1 MALTSRNTLGG
12 PCRPK
17 HLGDP
22 SNQDFRDFNFLGD
35 CFWYNLKIEKSRE
48 LEVLRPGR
56 QSLITIT
63 IIITSSSPCSSKLHS
78 SSYHEQAS
86 TSNQH
91 QHQQMIDCHLLDLK
105 SLSSSS
111 VLRLWMQPI
120 ERALNWGSAESSDN
134 WLLSSKIY
142 QKYTRVRTVWFNS
155 KIVMVC
161 YK

>member
-1 MALTSRNTLGG
+1 MFCSSGETDLKLPILWLHQFKELAIGEHEIVIQKVLALTSRNTLGG

-56 QSLITIT
+56 HSLITIT

-78 SSYHEQAS
+78 SSHHEQAS

-91 QHQQMIDCHLLDLK
+91 QHQQMNGCHLLDLK
-105 SLSSSS
+105 SSSSSS
-111 VLRLWMQPI
+111 VLRL
-120 ERALNWGSAESSDN
+120 
-134 WLLSSKIY
+134 
-142 QKYTRVRTVWFNS
+142 
-155 KIVMVC
+155 
-161 YK
+161 